1 MTAHA
6 QFTVEDLELIEQLA
20 AHEARESFWAFRQYM
35 RGPKMKKGW
44 WPREVAHELQRF
56 YEELISGTAPILILQ
71 APPQHGKSW
80 AINDFICWVMGKN
93 PELKTIF
100 ASFSERLG
108 IRANLYIQRVIDSE
122 QYKRVFPETKLNS
135 SNVVT
140 MSGQYL
146 RNRDILEIVGH
157 EGAFRNTTVN
167 GPVTGEGL
175 DLGVIDDPL
184 KGRKEANSAKN
195 RDHVW
200 NWLTDDF
207 MTRFSEAAGLL
218 MILTRWHI
226 DDPAGRI
233 QQEFPHARV
242 LRYAAI
248 AERNELGEDGRV
260 RRRKGEALFP
270 EVKSAEFLLRRKKF
284 MTASSWASLYQQN
297 PVVLGGE
304 TFPVQEFTIVSMLP
318 AGCKRVKS
326 IRYWDKAGTSGG
338 GKFTAGVLMTELSD
352 GRWIVDNVVRGQWNA
367 FDRESKIQATADND
381 GTDVT
386 VWVEQEPGSGGKES
400 AERSVAMLKGFKAY
414 ADRVTGD
421 KETRAEPYAAQVQG
435 GNVLLLSGPW
445 NKAFIEEHEFFPN
458 GPYKDQV
465 DAAAGAFAKL
475 VSPGKGRVGTL
486 W

>member
-1 MTAHA
+1 MNA
-6 QFTVEDLELIEQLA
+6 QFTIDDLDLIEQLA

-35 RGPKMKKGW
+35 RGPSMKKGW
-44 WPREVAHELQRF
+44 WTREVAHELQHF
-56 YEELISGTAPILILQ
+56 YDDLMAGTAPILILQ

-93 PELKTIF
+93 PEFKQIF

-108 IRANLYIQRVIDSE
+108 VRANLYVQRVLDSE
-122 QYKRVFPETKLNS
+122 RYKRVFPDTQLNAS
-135 SNVVT
+135 SANQQ
-140 MSGQYL
+140 GQFL
-146 RNRDILEIVGH
+146 RNREMLEIVGH
-157 EGAFRNTTVN
+157 EGSFRNTTVN

-175 DLGVIDDPL
+175 DLGIIDDPL
-184 KGRKEANSAKN
+184 KGRKEANSLRN

-200 NWLTDDF
+200 GWLTDDF
-207 MTRFSEAAGLL
+207 MTRFSEFAGLL
-218 MILTRWHI
+218 VILTRWHI

-233 QQEFPHARV
+233 QEEFPQARV

-248 AERNELGEDGRV
+248 AEKNELGEDGRV

-284 MTASSWASLYQQN
+284 MTAASWASLYQQS
-297 PVVLGGE
+297 PIVQGGE
-304 TFPVQEFTIVSMLP
+304 MFPVEKFTVVSMLP
-318 AGCKRVKS
+318 SGAKRVKS
-326 IRYWDKAGTSGG
+326 VRYWDKAGTSGG
-338 GKFTAGVLMTELSD
+338 GKYSAGVLMTELTD
-352 GRWIVDNVVRGQWNA
+352 GRWIVENVVRGQWNA
-367 FDRESKIQATADND
+367 FDRETRIKQTADND
-381 GTDVT
+381 GPDVT

-400 AERSVAMLKGFKAY
+400 AERSVVMLKGFKAY

-435 GNVLLLSGPW
+435 GNVLLMSGDW
-445 NKAFIEEHEFFPN
+445 NKAFKEEHEFFPN

-475 VSPGKGRVGTL
+475 VAKEKGRVGTL